1 MNIQSKITKA
11 LLVAL
16 LLISGIMAYAA
27 STGQL
32 TALPQNIMG
41 ALAVPFQKATSS
53 IGNKID
59 AWTDRSLNI
68 DSIIEENEQ
77 LKRELAIMRSKQIEY
92 DRIALENKEYKKL
105 LNITD
110 DIQQFETLGASVIGR
125 DGMDK
130 FYSFTIDKGT
140 RHGVA
145 VNDVVISADGLIG
158 MVVETGANFAKVST
172 ILSPAVNVGCIA
184 GSERDVGISS
194 GSYNLSQGEVCVMNY
209 LPKDTKVKAG
219 DIVSTTGYGTVFP
232 KDLIIGTVE
241 SVDIQDSGN
250 SKYATVKPAAD
261 IENVKIVFVITDFTE

>member
-11 LLVAL
+11 LLIAL

-105 LNITD
+105 LNITA

-194 GSYNLSQGEVCVMNY
+194 GSYNLSQGEICVMNY

-241 SVDIQDSGN
+241 SVDIENSGN

>member
-11 LLVAL
+11 LLIAL

-41 ALAVPFQKATSS
+41 ALAVPLQKATSS

-219 DIVSTTGYGTVFP
+219 DIVSTTGYGAVFP

-241 SVDIQDSGN
+241 SVDIEDSGN

-261 IENVKIVFVITDFTE
+261 IENVKVVFVITDFTE

>member
-11 LLVAL
+11 LLIAL

-105 LNITD
+105 LNIAD
-110 DIQQFETLGASVIGR
+110 DVQQFETLGASVIGR